1 VGEIVPL
8 SLGLRS
14 NAARNKQ
21 AGSAKFTNCFAE
33 EQGED
38 GKSNWIIYGT
48 EGLSEFAPTAAGGVR
63 EMLTVGDTLYVAVGP
78 SVVGYDANAAQD
90 YIGNIDAEGDVYM
103 RSNRAVPPQ
112 IGLVVAG
119 TVGTYYVIQ
128 SGSMSLISDTDLDPP
143 LCLAWHDGYGILP
156 VENGRYMITGLDNF
170 STIDALDE
178 GVCESKPDEL
188 VRAEALG
195 RQVVFF
201 GTDSIEFHANTGDA
215 DFPYER
221 QEAIGIG
228 CLAAG
233 SVCFV
238 ESPDLETLIWVA
250 PDHTVRKLNGY
261 SGGII
266 SNPEIS
272 QAIHDL
278 ALADRASELRA
289 TSWAA
294 SGRFFYALSC
304 DDWTKV
310 YDGKTGFWHDRK
322 SYGLNRWRVSQV
334 TRFGN
339 KLIAGD
345 YDTGALYEMS
355 ERLYDEAGNYL
366 VKEIITP
373 TVHAFPHGVTFHALF
388 LDIVLGVGLNSTNT
402 HAAEPKILIDWS
414 DDGGASWS
422 VAREKSLG
430 ALGQRNIR
438 VRINRLGTCGPKG
451 RQFRFRISAPVETV
465 MMSASVDM
473 EILEPAHA

>member
-1 VGEIVPL
+1 MGKLVPL

-38 GKSNWIIYGT
+38 GKSTWIIYGS
-48 EGLSEFAPTAAGGVR
+48 EGLAEFAPSASGGVR
-63 EMLTVGDTLYVAVGP
+63 ELLTVGSTLYAAIGP
-78 SVVGYDANAAQD
+78 SLVSYTADATQEF
-90 YIGNIDAEGDVYM
+90 IGNIDAAGAVYM

-112 IGLVVAG
+112 VGIVVAG
-119 TVGTYYVIQ
+119 ATGTYYVL
-128 SGSMSLISDTDLDPP
+128 SGGVLSQNSDPDLDPP

-178 GVCESKPDEL
+178 GVCESKPDEI
-188 VRAEALG
+188 VRGEALG

-201 GTDSIEFHANTGDA
+201 GEASIEFHANTGDA

-228 CLAAG
+228 CLAPR

-250 PDHTVRKLNGY
+250 PDHTVRKLTGY
-261 SGGII
+261 SGGVI
-266 SNPEIS
+266 SNNEIS

-278 ALADRASELRA
+278 AMAGRSDELGA
-289 TSWAA
+289 TAWAA

-304 DDWTKV
+304 ADWTKV

-322 SYGLNRWRVSQV
+322 SYGINRWRVSQV
-334 TRFGN
+334 ARFGN

-345 YDTGALYEMS
+345 YATGALYEMS
-355 ERLYDEAGNYL
+355 ERIYDEAGQYL

-373 TVHAFPHGVTFHALF
+373 TVHAFPHGVTFQALF
-388 LDIVLGVGLNSTNT
+388 LDVVLGVGLNVSSE
-402 HAAEPKILIDWS
+402 HAANPKILIDWS

-422 VAREKSLG
+422 VAREKTLG
-430 ALGQRNIR
+430 TLGQRSIR

-465 MMSASVDM
+465 VMSASVDM